1 MAILKNTKKNDLFK
15 CHYRGIALVCTP
27 GYPIPFPVVSN
38 ISVTQPSGWL
48 ITVDG
53 ISLNTSGGKCAAPPF
68 CDVSYMLCDI
78 CIQVLCLWSSW
89 DSLSVTNT
97 IFLYIRRVVPGLHL
111 LKVCLDRVY
120 LEHWIGLSQNQKFSV
135 DLITVDSSTPT
146 ALISSS
152 LTGGRL
158 HTAGWPGCPGRDALQ
173 SSQ

>member
-78 CIQVLCLWSSW
+78 CIQVLCL
-89 DSLSVTNT
+89 
-97 IFLYIRRVVPGLHL
+97 
-111 LKVCLDRVY
+111 
-120 LEHWIGLSQNQKFSV
+120 
-135 DLITVDSSTPT
+135 
-146 ALISSS
+146 
-152 LTGGRL
+152 
-158 HTAGWPGCPGRDALQ
+158 
-173 SSQ
+173 